1 MSSSTMR
8 LSTRVIKFKK
18 DVPGSQMFDVKW
30 NNLSSGVII
39 NHDLPACFE
48 IFSGTSLDQ
57 ELCLV
62 RVSYDP
68 TKAPAKFDG
77 YRMKMTFSDET
88 NRIPTLTVKVKM
100 VDNSD
105 SEEHDQSVTH
115 VFSESSAKEESVE
128 CQVCLA
134 PFSDH
139 IEGNIPRILPACGHT
154 ICHSCA
160 VNIQAM
166 TFNQLVI
173 ACPFDR
179 IVTKSKAVNLPRNFT
194 IIELICER
202 AEKEKRNEKIKDV
215 KICEN
220 PINPCYENR
229 KHESTRY
236 CRTCEVDFCESCFLL
251 VHSPKILSNHEF
263 EPVPRQI
270 FQIPQCLIHE
280 DNIITYLCKDMKC
293 NSVPFCCNTCKESF
307 HENHFTVP
315 IITIAEQYER
325 DLRDLLKTL
334 NSTKGELNK
343 ALGETKRNLES
354 INKSV
359 SGYQK
364 MMVAIK
370 KHFEQKTEEAYKK
383 LDGLLDAKTDGLM
396 KDEKKINFFKKERSF
411 VEDPMVPCYENP
423 KHEST
428 KYCQACEVD
437 FCDSCFFSVH
447 SSKILSNHQSVP
459 ISEKPIRRQ
468 NCPNHPNSIADHF
481 CDDVNCKTTSPFCCE
496 TCRLQLHKD
505 HSVILTEVIAEKMER
520 ELTDLLKAL
529 DLFAIQAIQK
539 GGTLDKTKIC
549 IQNIENLDAECQ
561 NMLTAIEEHFERKK
575 KEASQKLTNFMNSK
589 FIYMENKEAIEN
601 RLELIKKTKKDIEK
615 VLRRKEILFA
625 DETIDFEEIY
635 YSLNRVKK
643 VDLVPLP
650 MPTFEELINPE
661 SSSSTPFPAPPAD
674 SPAPPPT
681 RTLRDLF
688 SFSKFRFF

>member
-1 MSSSTMR
+1 MSQSAQ
-8 LSTRVIKFKK
+8 KK
-18 DVPGSQMFDVKW
+18 EALECK
-30 NNLSSGVII
+30 ICI
-39 NHDLPACFE
+39 N
-48 IFSGTSLDQ
+48 
-57 ELCLV
+57 
-62 RVSYDP
+62 
-68 TKAPAKFDG
+68 
-77 YRMKMTFSDET
+77 
-88 NRIPTLTVKVKM
+88 
-100 VDNSD
+100 
-105 SEEHDQSVTH
+105 
-115 VFSESSAKEESVE
+115 
-128 CQVCLA
+128 
-134 PFSDH
+134 PFSDT
-139 IEGNIPRILPACGHT
+139 IESNIPRILSCGHT
-154 ICHSCA
+154 ICHGCA
-160 VNIQAM
+160 ESLQKVSLDKFSIR
-166 TFNQLVI
+166 
-173 ACPFDR
+173 CPFDR
-179 IVTKSKAVNLPRNFT
+179 QITSNFYGNVEKLLRNYAIIDLIQTRNEEADLARKMKAVE
-194 IIELICER
+194 I
-202 AEKEKRNEKIKDV
+202 
-215 KICEN
+215 
-220 PINPCYENR
+220 
-229 KHESTRY
+229 
-236 CRTCEVDFCESCFLL
+236 
-251 VHSPKILSNHEF
+251 
-263 EPVPRQI
+263 
-270 FQIPQCLIHE
+270 
-280 DNIITYLCKDMKC
+280 
-293 NSVPFCCNTCKESF
+293 
-307 HENHFTVP
+307 
-315 IITIAEQYER
+315 
-325 DLRDLLKTL
+325 
-334 NSTKGELNK
+334 
-343 ALGETKRNLES
+343 
-354 INKSV
+354 
-359 SGYQK
+359 
-364 MMVAIK
+364 
-370 KHFEQKTEEAYKK
+370 
-383 LDGLLDAKTDGLM
+383 
-396 KDEKKINFFKKERSF
+396 

>member
-396 KDEKKINFFKKERSF
+396 KDEKKIVRDLKQIEEIKKE
-411 VEDPMVPCYENP
+411 VEKTLKRRDTLFTQELLQKGKELCKTNLMP
-423 KHEST
+423 
-428 KYCQACEVD
+428 
-437 FCDSCFFSVH
+437 FSMPTLEEIVNAT
-447 SSKILSNHQSVP
+447 SSETPP
-459 ISEKPIRRQ
+459 IQPTPVSRLGAPLIRR
-468 NCPNHPNSIADHF
+468 
-481 CDDVNCKTTSPFCCE
+481 
-496 TCRLQLHKD
+496 L
-505 HSVILTEVIAEKMER
+505 
-520 ELTDLLKAL
+520 
-529 DLFAIQAIQK
+529 
-539 GGTLDKTKIC
+539 GT
-549 IQNIENLDAECQ
+549 
-561 NMLTAIEEHFERKK
+561 
-575 KEASQKLTNFMNSK
+575 
-589 FIYMENKEAIEN
+589 
-601 RLELIKKTKKDIEK
+601 
-615 VLRRKEILFA
+615 
-625 DETIDFEEIY
+625 
-635 YSLNRVKK
+635 
-643 VDLVPLP
+643 
-650 MPTFEELINPE
+650 
-661 SSSSTPFPAPPAD
+661 
-674 SPAPPPT
+674 
-681 RTLRDLF
+681 
-688 SFSKFRFF
+688 